1 MRSLRGRLFAA
12 TLGALAVTL
21 VLTIGIGAVLIRRQ
35 VDRSQA
41 AALARRADDVAY
53 QRRHSVSYVNE
64 NTLTGRTRTIVAPP
78 ASSQMRRGEPT

>member
-41 AALARRADDVAY
+41 AISFWRRK
-53 QRRHSVSYVNE
+53 
-64 NTLTGRTRTIVAPP
+64 
-78 ASSQMRRGEPT
+78 